1 MAPSPQPSPARGEGA
16 KPSEGFKP
24 FSIPV
29 RVYYE
34 DTDVGAVVYYAN
46 YLRYIERA
54 RSDWLRAAGFELD
67 VIQREQNAVF
77 VVRRVEADY
86 FLPATL
92 GNLLTVTAEPTEVG
106 ASRMVIRQR
115 VTRAGPDKAEG
126 EELLFAATVTVAFI
140 AADLSGPLRM
150 PKAMRDTL
158 KAMLPNSSAQAPE

>member
-1 MAPSPQPSPARGEGA
+1 M
-16 KPSEGFKP
+16 
-24 FSIPV
+24 
-29 RVYYE
+29 
-34 DTDVGAVVYYAN
+34 
-46 YLRYIERA
+46 
-54 RSDWLRAAGFELD
+54 
-67 VIQREQNAVF
+67 IQREQNAVF

-115 VTRAGPDKAEG
+115 VTRQGASG

-150 PKAMRDTL
+150 PKSMRDTL
-158 KAMLPNSSAQAPE
+158 KAMMPNTSAQAPE